1 MNDPMRDCEHG
12 RMKGKCEVCD
22 LQNELFEQC
31 RINSMSAERED
42 ALNAKIS
49 RLSQQLS
56 EATTYAIEL
65 QKRLVQYKRG
75 SKMVLNKTD

>member
-1 MNDPMRDCEHG
+1 MNDPIRDCEHG

-31 RINSMSAERED
+31 RINGMSAQRED

-65 QKRLVQYKRG
+65 QKRLVQYERG